1 MEQHGAGHG
10 VQVQHVPDA
19 LSARLCVLDDVIG
32 DTVVRVS
39 TKEALEDRENEGQK
53 RSLRRA
59 ILLFTKNVGWAVI
72 AKYWVLRFF
81 N

>member
-1 MEQHGAGHG
+1 MEQHRAGHG

-32 DTVVRVS
+32 DNVVRVC
-39 TKEALEDRENEGQK
+39 TKEAPEDRENEGQK

-72 AKYWVLRFF
+72 AKY
-81 N
+81 

>member
-10 VQVQHVPDA
+10 VQVPHGPDA
-19 LSARLCVLDDVIG
+19 LGARLCVLDDDIV
-32 DTVVRVS
+32 DAVVGVCA
-39 TKEALEDRENEGQK
+39 KVALEDRESEGQK

-72 AKYWVLRFF
+72 DKY
-81 N
+81 